1 MPFLALPAC
10 TGLCRPRFYGDPVGD
25 RRHHLDWD
33 SPMTRSIPL
42 KEGRERDTEPVIP
55 RGGPGEPLGHP
66 SAAGIGVWPLWAPPP
81 PSSGSYSWSPRDPF
95 CFSPRLPPSPLC
107 QRGLLPYWICPSS
120 PVLTHPSRGLAGQ
133 NCRLAPAPALGLAVR
148 VQAGPRSIGLLRRCD

>member
-81 PSSGSYSWSPRDPF
+81 PVQAAIPGAPGT
-95 CFSPRLPPSPLC
+95 PSASAPVCLHPLSA
-107 QRGLLPYWICPSS
+107 REDFFHTGFVP
-120 PVLTHPSRGLAGQ
+120 
-133 NCRLAPAPALGLAVR
+133 PAPSLLTPPEVLQDR
-148 VQAGPRSIGLLRRCD
+148 TAGWPQHPPWAWQ